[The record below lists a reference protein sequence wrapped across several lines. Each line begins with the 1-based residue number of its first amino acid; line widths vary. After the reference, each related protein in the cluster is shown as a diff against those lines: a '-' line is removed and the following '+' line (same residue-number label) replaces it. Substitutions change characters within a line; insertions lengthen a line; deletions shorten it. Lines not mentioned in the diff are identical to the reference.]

1 MSAFSYRAVGPDG
14 RVTRGQASGDDA
26 DAVTAALEQQG
37 LVLLALRHRPRGFT
51 TRGISRARMAILF
64 RNLAALTGAGVPVER
79 AVASSCALTDGRLLR
94 VVAQARVRL
103 REGQPLSRALGDGAG
118 DIPPIV
124 LGMLRGGE
132 RIGHV
137 PGALNQIADHLER
150 EARLIADV
158 RQALAYPIV
167 LLAVGSVAMVV
178 LLTRVIPRFAVLIAD
193 SGTRAPA
200 STRLLITIAAA
211 IQSRQLV
218 LIGCLAGIG
227 VIAVLLYRTPR
238 VRAFASTACDHLP
251 FIGPLASSLASARIC
266 TVLAGMLQAGGAVL
280 PALDAATD
288 AAGNERARKAL
299 GEAARRVREG
309 STLARSLR
317 ESGAVSSTAVQLI
330 SIGEESG
337 QVPAMAQR
345 AADLSAMQVKRGL
358 DTIVTMIEPAL
369 ILLFG
374 SLVAFVAA
382 ALLQAVYG
390 LQPGTMT

>member
-1 MSAFSYRAVGPDG
+1 MTAFSYRAVGPDG
-14 RVTRGQASGDDA
+14 RVTRGQASGDNA

-37 LVLLALRHRPRGFT
+37 LVLLGLKHRPRGFST
-51 TRGISRARMAILF
+51 GGISRARTAILF

-94 VVAQARVRL
+94 VVTQARVRL
-103 REGQPLSRALGDGAG
+103 REGQPLSQALDDGAG
-118 DIPPIV
+118 GIPPIV
-124 LGMLRGGE
+124 IGMLRGGE

-137 PGALNQIADHLER
+137 PDALSQIADHLER

-167 LLAVGSVAMVV
+167 LLAVGSAAMVV

-193 SGTRAPA
+193 SGTTPPA
-200 STRLLITIAAA
+200 STRLLITVAEA

-218 LIGCLAGIG
+218 LIGCLTGIG

-238 VRAFASTACDHLP
+238 VRAFTGDVWTHLP
-251 FIGPLASSLASARIC
+251 FVGPLANSLASARIC

-280 PALDAATD
+280 PALDAAAD

-299 GEAARRVREG
+299 GEAARQVREG
-309 STLARSLR
+309 STLARSLK

-390 LQPGTMT
+390 LQPGAMT